1 VHERRVCDDADRM
14 SEFLA
19 EVEQAVARACPPRSY
34 PAPGP
39 GFGDATLTAF
49 SWQIVAAHAAD
60 QRIVD
65 AEHRGAWDLLLRD
78 VQRLVGELRSLI
90 DIRLVPY
97 ERYSGPEDMRVDV
110 VNHRRL
116 EVSTLHCVHPL
127 WTPEQNCE
135 FRVAHDILGHVL
147 RPHPFS
153 LAGEY
158 LASHDHMRHTDP
170 AARQAV
176 FTEVCMYASIRYTV
190 GEYPEVQRAIAM
202 PQFLA
207 RYEREFLAEPVSR
220 A

>member
-1 VHERRVCDDADRM
+1 MCDDADGM

-19 EVEQAVARACPPRSY
+19 EIEQAVARACPPRPY

-39 GFGDATLTAF
+39 AFDDAALTAF

-60 QRIVD
+60 ERMVD
-65 AEHRGAWDLLLRD
+65 AEHRGAWDILLREA
-78 VQRLVGELRSLI
+78 QRLVAGLRSLI
-90 DIRLVPY
+90 DIRFVPY
-97 ERYSGPEDMRVDV
+97 ERYRGPDDMRADV
-110 VNHRRL
+110 VDHRRL

-127 WTPEQNCE
+127 WTPEENCE

-158 LASHDHMRHTDP
+158 LAFHDHMRHTDR

-190 GEYPEVQRAIAM
+190 GEYPAVQRAIGL
-202 PQFLA
+202 PQFLE
-207 RYEREFLAEPVSR
+207 RYEREFLAAPVS